1 MANNLIGKRYNDMPE
16 EYRNENSRSEFR
28 NDRRLERRRA
38 KDEALSQ
45 PRANRMA
52 GDEIFKVVRGESFQP
67 TSDRKDRID
76 SRIARTEARR
86 EAGKTINEDRLQRRL
101 AKQER
106 LEEQI
111 AAQKEFD
118 GTLDSY
124 NFGSFGRAGAGIRD
138 LERLS
143 AAGFGAQEIAD
154 EIDERGIN
162 RTGRVEQLLAKY
174 LDDNKSE
181 DIIDPTDQ
189 FEGVSDEGSAF
200 EPPTEIN
207 VDPTPVAPPPGTGFG
222 GGGSPTIATGVI
234 GGDTGD
240 VSLTDSD
247 NYGTI
252 NTGIINDIRNYGGGY
267 AAGSNNTGT
276 AQAYVDLMQENWEKY
291 SGDKYGM
298 YITDKRTEK
307 ADELR
312 GINSEGIYGSMGQFA
327 GNMYDRGLIGASN
340 LYGDPYKFPT
350 AQYGGFQDIG

>member
-1 MANNLIGKRYNDMPE
+1 MATNLMGKRYNDMPE
-16 EYRNENSRSEFR
+16 EYRNQYSRGEFR
-28 NDRRLERRRA
+28 NRRRLERQRA
-38 KDEALSQ
+38 KDEALSE
-45 PRANRMA
+45 PRAERFA
-52 GDEIFKVVRGESFQP
+52 GDKIFDVVRGESFQR
-67 TSDRKDRID
+67 TRDRKDLID
-76 SRIARTEARR
+76 KRIARTESRR
-86 EAGKTINEDRLQRRL
+86 EAGKTINEDRLQKRL
-101 AKQER
+101 AKQKR
-106 LEEQI
+106 LGEQI
-111 AAQKEFD
+111 AAQNEFD

-124 NFGSFGRAGAGIRD
+124 NFDSFGRAGAGMRD
-138 LERLS
+138 VERLS
-143 AAGFGAQEIAD
+143 AAGFSAKEIAD
-154 EIDERGIN
+154 EIDERGIK

-174 LDDNKSE
+174 LDDNKPE
-181 DIIDPTDQ
+181 GIIDPS
-189 FEGVSDEGSAF
+189 EGTSDEGSAF
-200 EPPTEIN
+200 DPPTTITVN
-207 VDPTPVAPPPGTGFG
+207 PTPVAPPPGTGFG

-240 VSLTDSD
+240 VSLTDSN

-276 AQAYVDLMQENWEKY
+276 AQAYIDLMQENWEKY

-298 YITDKRTEK
+298 YITDKRAEK